1 MSNQTKES
9 AARTLYAVMNEMAVR
24 PDNYISTK
32 EIKPI
37 VESKVELT
45 DWERERTGKNNTI
58 RWRNNLNYYSIW
70 YVKAGFIIKN
80 KNRGYWYLTPDG
92 AEIIKNS
99 AEDVMNSAEDAFK
112 KWQKEQKQFVGTL
125 DEDSELYSNEASAK
139 EDLTD
144 DVDIDVDV
152 DLEGKARNGIR
163 AYLSTKTPYEFQD
176 MVAAL
181 LHAMGYHI
189 PFVAPQG
196 RDDGIDIIAY
206 VDPIGAQ
213 IPRVKVQVKHRIDAI
228 GAPEI
233 RQLLGNIRKGEIAL
247 FVTSGTFTKDAKKLE
262 HLPISQE
269 FIRLIDGDD
278 FIDMW
283 QEYYDKMTKEERN
296 MLPLKRITF
305 LDSNE

>member
-9 AARTLYAVMNEMAVR
+9 ATRALYAVMNEMAVR
-24 PDNYISTK
+24 PDSCISTK
-32 EIKPI
+32 EINPI

-45 DWERERTGKNNTI
+45 DWERERTGKNKTI

-80 KNRGYWYLTPDG
+80 KDRGYWYLTPDG
-92 AEIIKNS
+92 ADILKKS
-99 AEDVMNSAEDAFK
+99 AEEVMMAAEDAFK
-112 KWQKEQKQFVGTL
+112 KWQQEQEQFVDTI
-125 DEDSELYSNEASAK
+125 DDDSTLYSGETSAK
-139 EDLTD
+139 ENFTD
-144 DVDIDVDV
+144 DIDE
-152 DLEGKARNGIR
+152 DLESKARNSIR
-163 AYLSTKTPYEFQD
+163 AYISAKNPYEFQD

-189 PFVAPQG
+189 PFVAPKG
-196 RDDGIDIIAY
+196 KDGGIDIIAY

-228 GAPEI
+228 SASDI
-233 RQLLGNIRKGEIAL
+233 RQLLGTIRKGEVAL
-247 FVTSGTFTKDAKKLE
+247 FVTSGRFAKDVE
-262 HLPISQE
+262 QYERNSTQ

-283 QEYYDKMTKEERN
+283 QEYYDKMTKEERA

-305 LDSNE
+305 LDSKEQ